1 MTEIEGPTTDLVRIL
16 AKLTDEVERFDSVV
30 LNHRKM
36 IEHLAGHLG
45 DLDTD
50 QFNRQAERVSVE
62 AAQMVA
68 CARQAL
74 AQLNSLADPSA
85 PAFLQTAHRSR
96 PRAVPR
102 RAPY

>member
-1 MTEIEGPTTDLVRIL
+1 MTQNEGPTGDLVRIL

-62 AAQMVA
+62 AALMVA
-68 CARQAL
+68 SARQAL
-74 AQLNSLADPSA
+74 DHLNRIAEPSE
-85 PAFLQTAHRSR
+85 P
-96 PRAVPR
+96 
-102 RAPY
+102 